1 MADTY
6 CPDCKRPTEVVFDH
20 SAGDTVCSECGLVL
34 EAHSIDE
41 TSEWRTFANEST
53 DNDPVR
59 VGGPSNPL
67 LADGGL
73 STVISKPTGAS
84 GDFLTTSLGR
94 WQNRGSNPDRSLIQA
109 FKTIATMSDR
119 LGLVATIKD
128 RANEIYKK
136 VEDQKPLRGRNQD
149 AILAACLY
157 IACRQ
162 EDKPRTVKEICSVAN
177 GATKKEIGRAKEY
190 IVKQLEVELGQS
202 MEMGTI
208 HAGDFLRRFCSHLG
222 MNNQAVKA
230 AQEAVQK
237 SEELD
242 IRRSPISIAAAIIY
256 IITQLSED
264 KKLLKDISLSTGVAE
279 GTIRNSY
286 KDLYPYAARII
297 PSCNLQFE
305 QKTDRFWEFQEQSN
319 TWVEVELPY
328 DLVSCVNDNCTKVG
342 SIDQITENK
351 EDHFERDNDVSRH
364 TGSFKHKDSDRGG
377 AEQNSEIVLPQR
389 KRISL
394 TRMSDTSIWITGE
407 SGSIYERFWNG
418 VQWVIAPHDL
428 PVSAGYAICVF
439 IVNQTILAL
448 SEAGILYQ
456 NRWLDHGRPPGG
468 NVAAIAD
475 AGTIRPEV
483 AYTISS
489 TGDLYEYDKSSKP
502 SWKKHIWTAGMAEDV
517 LRIPSTGYT
526 INGLSGDYSSSLF
539 LLTRTGTALENQIPE
554 AWLSHMHPPHAKAAK
569 GITGLQLQ
577 IGRIIF
583 TLDDGRLAE
592 LHLPGLDAPET
603 EGWNAEYC
611 KQERGPTNCITG
623 IKDEPNDSGITRA
636 ATRRRKGSQA
646 QQDYLLAGASELINS
661 SEGYNFPDNW
671 INTNFRLRVMH
682 GSRSFFL
689 ITDGGLTFEYLNTEN
704 IWLWLRHDHST
715 PMKGALGNYNGS
727 LFFVDIYGSLLI
739 RERSGNDLGWL
750 NCTAMRKGKQVTGG
764 PPWDGIPGKAMKVTA
779 EDALFFVSK
788 NGRLLQF
795 TVALRKFI
803 WKDCRN
809 PPNTKVASIVDQE
822 LFRGN
827 IVFVVGRNGRLYQY
841 NKVTELWHKH
851 YQSPHLIL
859 SRFPGTAMRSSSLS
873 LTGSLF
879 MLSEDGGLVEYHWNT
894 GEGWKWV
901 EHGTPNKDGKV
912 YMRYMDQMTWSWK
925 NCGFPCIRQI
935 KNEDRTQV
943 GAEDK
948 NEEFCIDKDISASLE
963 KDAENFSD
971 LNGNCDLKVAST
983 RPIPF
988 SEDSVIFELR
998 GQSKQQFLL
1007 LVDSFP
1013 NNKLIK

>member
-1 MADTY
+1 M
-6 CPDCKRPTEVVFDH
+6 
-20 SAGDTVCSECGLVL
+20 S
-34 EAHSIDE
+34 
-41 TSEWRTFANEST
+41 
-53 DNDPVR
+53 
-59 VGGPSNPL
+59 
-67 LADGGL
+67 
-73 STVISKPTGAS
+73 GA
-84 GDFLTTSLGR
+84 
-94 WQNRGSNPDRSLIQA
+94 LIR
-109 FKTIATMSDR
+109 FPHATMSFSH
-119 LGLVATIKD
+119 LVFFFWVLVSRSYFLI
-128 RANEIYKK
+128 
-136 VEDQKPLRGRNQD
+136 
-149 AILAACLY
+149 
-157 IACRQ
+157 
-162 EDKPRTVKEICSVAN
+162 ICSASCLN
-177 GATKKEIGRAKEY
+177 NY
-190 IVKQLEVELGQS
+190 IQHS
-202 MEMGTI
+202 
-208 HAGDFLRRFCSHLG
+208 
-222 MNNQAVKA
+222 
-230 AQEAVQK
+230 
-237 SEELD
+237 
-242 IRRSPISIAAAIIY
+242 
-256 IITQLSED
+256 
-264 KKLLKDISLSTGVAE
+264 
-279 GTIRNSY
+279 
-286 KDLYPYAARII
+286 
-297 PSCNLQFE
+297 NLQFE

-351 EDHFERDNDVSRH
+351 EDHFERDNDVSTH

-456 NRWLDHGRPPGG
+456 MQLSESSQPIWVAFTPTLDSSTNKEAEESSGILINSGVVSHDGVRIYFCTKKGSLLELTEVNPPRWLDHGRPPGG

-539 LLTRTGTALENQIPE
+539 LLTKGGKLVERRLHQRKWKWIIHGSPKDCQLTSITPVLQDESNENFSLFFTTSTGSIFEYRTQKYSGTALENQIPE

-592 LHLPGLDAPET
+592 LHLPGLGGETTAPNYQINVRRKVSHKYVWSILDAPET

-646 QQDYLLAGASELINS
+646 QLDYLLAGASELINS

-859 SRFPGTAMRSSSLS
+859 SRFPGTAMSSSSLS

-901 EHGTPNKDGKV
+901 EHGTPNKGVTLITSPSPCFEGNLLFLIGSDGKV

-948 NEEFCIDKDISASLE
+948 NEEFCIDKDISAGLE

-998 GQSKQQFLL
+998 DGRLAEMRRVEETRWAWSRIIGTPSSCCMTNYWTT
-1007 LVDSFP
+1007 VAS
-1013 NNKLIK
+1013 